1 MKFKNLG
8 ILFENI
14 ALNNKNNCFVLNK
27 NQSFSF
33 EEVNYLS
40 NKILNFFKINQIGEN
55 DIVSLEYTKNIFSL
69 SCIIACLKGGI
80 AYSFIELFS
89 AKKRV
94 EDLLMSL
101 DQKKLSFFLKNLILK
116 KIYIFQKKI

>member
-14 ALNNKNNCFVLNK
+14 ALNNKKKCFILNADH
-27 NQSFSF
+27 SYSF
-33 EEVNYLS
+33 EEVNHLS
-40 NKILNFFKINQIGEN
+40 NKILNFFKKNQIDEN
-55 DIVSLEYTKNIFSL
+55 DIVAIESTKNIFSL
-69 SCIIACLKGGI
+69 SCIIACLKGGV

-94 EDLLMSL
+94 EELRKSAY
-101 DQKKLSFFLKNLILK
+101 QIT
-116 KIYIFQKKI
+116 

>member
-40 NKILNFFKINQIGEN
+40 NKILNFSK
-55 DIVSLEYTKNIFSL
+55 
-69 SCIIACLKGGI
+69 
-80 AYSFIELFS
+80 
-89 AKKRV
+89 
-94 EDLLMSL
+94 
-101 DQKKLSFFLKNLILK
+101 
-116 KIYIFQKKI
+116 